1 MGGLKLLLHIM
12 FEVGPPDVLTSAD
25 GVAGDVGIV
34 RHHFRQCQDVLLGI
48 RTYERSYRGLVHR
61 HRCLGLAGR
70 DLVTALIARVPTVKL
85 LVTSR
90 VRLGI
95 DTERILELEG
105 LAIPTNEAEVEQ
117 AAASQLFLHHAQHAI
132 LGRPLTQA
140 ERPHVVR
147 ICRLVEGLPLA
158 LVLAASWLRTLPCAA
173 IADELE
179 IGLSLLTTTA
189 HNLPARQRDMRAVLA
204 WSWQQ
209 LGFANQSVL
218 GRLAGLRSGFN
229 LEEARTLA
237 GASRWQIQAL
247 RDASVLTERGSGY
260 YSMHELMRRYAAE
273 HRADYPDQVAQYQV
287 SNVHVRRV

>member
-1 MGGLKLLLHIM
+1 MIELANVRDAHNSGDG
-12 FEVGPPDVLTSAD
+12 AD
-25 GVAGDVGIV
+25 AGK
-34 RHHFRQCQDVLLGI
+34 RQLAMAI
-48 RTYERSYRGLVHR
+48 AEA
-61 HRCLGLAGR
+61 LGLAPAAADPVAQLITALQGKTLLLVLDSLDR
-70 DLVTALIARVPTVKL
+70 CLAGLDLVTALMARVPTVKL

-95 DTERILELEG
+95 DTERILELGG

-179 IGLSLLTTTA
+179 VGLNLLTTTA

-209 LGFANQSVL
+209 LGRANQSVL

-247 RDASVLTERGSGY
+247 RDASVLTERGSGH
-260 YSMHELMRRYAAE
+260 YSMHELMRHYAAE
-273 HRADYPDQVAQYQV
+273 QRADYPDQVAQHQM
-287 SNVHVRRV
+287 SNVHVRIV